1 MLGWAAARGEVQA
14 HLIFHHSLV
23 PTCICVTS
31 ITLWVFS
38 LTFSVLDHRELQVLS
53 EGKPLLLLFPS
64 VLLGLLATGQSQQAA
79 GGRKREKDS

>member
-14 HLIFHHSLV
+14 HRIFHQSLV

-38 LTFSVLDHRELQVLS
+38 LDFSVLDHTEPQVLS

-64 VLLGLLATGQSQQAA
+64 VLLGLLAMRQSQQAA